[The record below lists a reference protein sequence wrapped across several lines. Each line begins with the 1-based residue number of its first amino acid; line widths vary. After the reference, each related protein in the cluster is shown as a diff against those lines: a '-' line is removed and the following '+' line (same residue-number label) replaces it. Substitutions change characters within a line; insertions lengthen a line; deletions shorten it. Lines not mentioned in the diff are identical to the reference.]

1 MKKEKIV
8 FNKNYPKLIKQIIKM
23 AIGVINPKD
32 KNQEILDHMA
42 DILAEMDYID
52 KNCYIVK
59 K

>member
-23 AIGVINPKD
+23 AIGAIKPKY

>member
-1 MKKEKIV
+1 
-8 FNKNYPKLIKQIIKM
+8 M